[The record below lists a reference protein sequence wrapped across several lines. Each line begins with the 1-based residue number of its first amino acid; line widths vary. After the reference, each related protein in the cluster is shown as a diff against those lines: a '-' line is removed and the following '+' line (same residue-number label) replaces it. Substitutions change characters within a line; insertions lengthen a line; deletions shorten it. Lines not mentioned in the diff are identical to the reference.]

1 MKLQYM
7 REFLDLAV
15 SGNFTVTAARYF
27 ITQSTLSR
35 HIQSLEQGIG
45 CKLLHT
51 SSHGL
56 TLTEMGEQCV
66 TSFSHILKEYDTIAA
81 RASVLAGSP
90 QGTLRL
96 AYVPLHA
103 EEYALAGFLDHF
115 LTRYPGIDLQIG
127 SYRPDVILTLL
138 RENRID
144 IAELFWLEKQPP
156 PDLICHRIGHGH
168 LTAALRDSHPA
179 AGSSSL
185 TLTELL
191 PYPLVRLR
199 NDPYTNQQIDS
210 LLQRE
215 NIRFT
220 RSVEVHDISLSPAT
234 IRKENA
240 ILLAFQGYQ
249 LPPDILRIPVR
260 LPQKPPAIGFLTP
273 ADRHSP
279 LAELF
284 LEEALLW
291 FASDF

>member
-15 SGNFTVTAARYF
+15 SGNFTVTAARFF

-45 CKLLHT
+45 CKLLLT

-56 TLTEMGEQCV
+56 SLTEMGEQCV
-66 TSFSHILKEYDTIAA
+66 SSFSHILQEYDAIAA
-81 RASVLAGSP
+81 KASVLAGNP

-115 LTRYPGIDLQIG
+115 LSRYPGIDLQIG

-138 RENRID
+138 HENLID
-144 IAELFWLEKQPP
+144 IAELFWLEEQPL
-156 PDLICHRIGHGH
+156 PDFTCHRIGHGH
-168 LTAALRDSHPA
+168 LTAALCDSHPA

-185 TLTELL
+185 TLAELL
-191 PYPLVRLR
+191 SYPLVRLR
-199 NDPYTNQQIDS
+199 NDPYTNRQIDS
-210 LLQRE
+210 LLQSADF
-215 NIRFT
+215 RFART
-220 RSVEVHDISLSPAT
+220 AEVHDISLSTAA

-240 ILLAFQGYQ
+240 VLLAFQGYQ
-249 LPPDILRIPVR
+249 FPPDILRIPVR

-273 ADRHSP
+273 GNRHRP
-279 LAELF
+279 LADLF

-291 FASDF
+291 FASDC